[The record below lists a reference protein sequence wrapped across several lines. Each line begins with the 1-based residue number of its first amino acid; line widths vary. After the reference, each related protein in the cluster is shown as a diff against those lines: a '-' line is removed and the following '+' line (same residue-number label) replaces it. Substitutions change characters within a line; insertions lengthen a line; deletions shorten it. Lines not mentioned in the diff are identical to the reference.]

1 MDTLLICLQNE
12 SHAMA
17 ALVATLTKEQAALT
31 LAPTIALMD
40 EINTITVTKNEIIST
55 VSQAGVQRRRELARL
70 GFNQIETTLPDWL
83 QDEAQLNCWQ
93 QLISHTKKANELN
106 RINGLLI
113 NRHLLRNQS
122 TLAVLTKQHSTV
134 AAPSLYGANGQS
146 NAQRSQGRGFIV

>member
-17 ALVATLTKEQAALT
+17 ALVATLTAEQAALT

-40 EINTITVTKNEIIST
+40 QINPITVTKNEIIST

-83 QDEAQLNCWQ
+83 QDEAQLNYWQ

-122 TLAVLTKQHSTV
+122 TLAVLTNQRSTE
-134 AAPSLYGANGQS
+134 ATPSLYGANGQS

>member
-1 MDTLLICLQNE
+1 MENLLICLQNE
-12 SHAMA
+12 SNAMA
-17 ALVATLTKEQAALT
+17 ALVETLVQEQAALT
-31 LAPTIALMD
+31 LAPTVALME
-40 EINTITVTKNEIIST
+40 EINTITRNKNEIITT

-83 QDEAQLNCWQ
+83 QDEAQLSCWQ

-122 TLAVLTKQHSTV
+122 TLAVLTKQHS
-134 AAPSLYGANGQS
+134 AGSAPSLYGANGQS
-146 NAQRSQGRGFIV
+146 NAQRSQGRGFVA